1 MSRQRGRNPWRRPIG
16 LATWTWAYVLWMFLP
31 VAIAVLFSF
40 NGGRSRSV
48 WQGFS
53 LRWWTGEPNASLLHD
68 ETLHSALRN
77 SLVLALLT
85 MLVATP
91 IGITLAI
98 GLARWRSRTA
108 SGANWLMLVPLVT
121 PEIVMGASLLLVFT
135 TLYTGIPL
143 GRPAQLLGHVTFSI
157 SYVVVVARG
166 RLLSIGRD
174 YEEAARDLGASQ
186 FQALRLVLL
195 PLLAPA
201 IFAGFVIVFA
211 MSIDDFVISAFLSSG
226 AESETVPVRIYS
238 AVRTSSTPALNAL
251 ASFLVASTLVALAL
265 GASVMSWFRR
275 RRGTKESALADLTSV
290 GI

>member
-1 MSRQRGRNPWRRPIG
+1 MNSRRSRNPWRRPIG

-98 GLARWRSRTA
+98 GLARWRSRMA

-135 TLYTGIPL
+135 NLYTGIPL

-174 YEEAARDLGASQ
+174 YEEADRK
-186 FQALRLVLL
+186 
-195 PLLAPA
+195 
-201 IFAGFVIVFA
+201 
-211 MSIDDFVISAFLSSG
+211 
-226 AESETVPVRIYS
+226 
-238 AVRTSSTPALNAL
+238 
-251 ASFLVASTLVALAL
+251 
-265 GASVMSWFRR
+265 SV
-275 RRGTKESALADLTSV
+275 V
-290 GI
+290 

>member
-1 MSRQRGRNPWRRPIG
+1 MSSRRSRNPWRRPIG
-16 LATWTWAYVLWMFLP
+16 LATWTWAYVLWMLLP

-108 SGANWLMLVPLVT
+108 SGANW
-121 PEIVMGASLLLVFT
+121 
-135 TLYTGIPL
+135 
-143 GRPAQLLGHVTFSI
+143 
-157 SYVVVVARG
+157 
-166 RLLSIGRD
+166 
-174 YEEAARDLGASQ
+174 
-186 FQALRLVLL
+186 
-195 PLLAPA
+195 
-201 IFAGFVIVFA
+201 
-211 MSIDDFVISAFLSSG
+211 
-226 AESETVPVRIYS
+226 
-238 AVRTSSTPALNAL
+238 
-251 ASFLVASTLVALAL
+251 
-265 GASVMSWFRR
+265 
-275 RRGTKESALADLTSV
+275 
-290 GI
+290 